1 MIIFGLL
8 APNFNNLQAYTRVQ
22 VNVSDLYL
30 DVVSSFSNDV
40 VNLSADE
47 IASMLS
53 SYNEKLNEFGISANQ
68 KPTQAQSEILL
79 KLLPFGNNSIV
90 ASHRLISYAQLQLKL
105 DISNKEQFISRLESE
120 ITAKIDNSVDV
131 MAMNECTDNCADSF
145 GISVGISMAIAVV
158 VLALCGLSGP
168 LAAPCAVIALEG
180 MGLAFGGDVI
190 GLLICLSMCPDDEV
204 GEGE

>member
-1 MIIFGLL
+1 MKNVTHTHTIAPLNVKKWRRLYRYTSILIIFGLL
-8 APNFNNLQAYTRVQ
+8 TPYVNSLHAYSRVQ
-22 VNVSDLYL
+22 ADVSDLYL

-40 VNLSADE
+40 INFSADE
-47 IASMLS
+47 ISSMLS

-79 KLLPFGNNSIV
+79 KLLPFGSNSIE
-90 ASHRLISYAQLQLKL
+90 ASRRLISYAQFQMKL
-105 DISNKEQFISRLESE
+105 DISNKEQFISRLEAE
-120 ITAKIDNSVDV
+120 ITAKFESNSVD
-131 MAMNECTDNCADSF
+131 F
-145 GISVGISMAIAVV
+145 
-158 VLALCGLSGP
+158 LALCGLSGP